1 MCSWAHV
8 SGGNCFVYFRYIN
21 LTYSARELKTA
32 DGFLQSTIKG
42 QNYNYIVS
50 VSISIKDVD

>member
-8 SGGNCFVYFRYIN
+8 SGGNCFVYFRSIY
-21 LTYSARELKTA
+21 LTSSARELKAA
-32 DGFLQSTIKG
+32 DGFLQNKVKG

-50 VSISIKDVD
+50 VSISIKHVD